1 MNINNKIDKNIL
13 NDNNI
18 NNEVINEKNKD
29 GIKDNSKL
37 EQDFQKE
44 IDKKIKNE
52 HKKEQKESKNNEPND
67 LKEQISDKSK
77 TKDLT
82 DLKLFVLPYINKD
95 LLSINLKQSLNLD
108 DKNPSFNKQNLNELN
123 NFKQDNLIKKD
134 PQLIQTTKKI
144 DNLKE
149 DYINFNPFEKFE
161 KLYNSLKEISKE
173 EKIKESK
180 IIQQLVENIDI
191 KQLETKRMVEIDV
204 NKEIFGNLKVHIINE
219 DNKVIV
225 VFKTDSKHTLDL
237 LKNNVNELKQMLKN
251 RNLYLDN
258 IKIEYEE

>member
-1 MNINNKIDKNIL
+1 MNINNKID
-13 NDNNI
+13 NNI
-18 NNEVINEKNKD
+18 KSEIVNEKNKD
-29 GIKDNSKL
+29 NIKDSAKL

-52 HKKEQKESKNNEPND
+52 NKNQKKENNED
-67 LKEQISDKSK
+67 KKETSEYANKENIDKSK
-77 TKDLT
+77 IRDLN

-95 LLSINLKQSLNLD
+95 LLSINLKQSLNLE
-108 DKNPSFNKQNLNELN
+108 DKNLLN
-123 NFKQDNLIKKD
+123 NQKNLEKINYYKSDNLIKNNNEF
-134 PQLIQTTKKI
+134 IQTSKKI
-144 DNLKE
+144 TDPKE

-191 KQLETKRMVEIDV
+191 KQLETKKMVEISV

-225 VFKTDSKHTLDL
+225 LFKTDSKHTLDL
-237 LKNNVNELKQMLKN
+237 LKNNINELKQMLKN